1 MKKILITGSKGFVGK
16 HLIDEFKNHFKIVD
30 YDIKDGRDIFDDHLL
45 NRCLNKVD
53 VVIHLAAYVSGV
65 ESWEKPEEYFINN
78 GIGTFKVINA
88 AIKNK
93 VDKIIIFSSAAVYGD
108 PLTPY
113 GASKIFAEA
122 IAKSYKDKIEII
134 IVRPFNIYGNG
145 QNPAYGYV
153 IHNFANGIKN
163 KNQIEIFGTGNQTR
177 DFIFINDVVNTVEK
191 LIKIKSPD
199 KAIDLGTG
207 KSVKIINLAKLIG
220 AVLNSKYKVIYSKA
234 RNELLKSEAN
244 IKDLQ
249 NIGIDVS
256 KFTKLKDG
264 LKEILLK

>member
-113 GASKIFAEA
+113 GASKIFAET
-122 IAKSYKDKIEII
+122 IAKCYKNKIKII
-134 IVRPFNIYGNG
+134 IVRPFNIYGSG
-145 QNPAYGYV
+145 QNPSYGYV
-153 IHNFANGIKN
+153 IHNFAMGMK
-163 KNQIEIFGTGNQTR
+163 KRKEIEIYGTGNQTR
-177 DFIFINDVVNTVEK
+177 DFIHIKDIVKMVKK
-191 LIKIKSPD
+191 LIDFDLDNITL
-199 KAIDLGTG
+199 DLGTG
-207 KSVKIINLAKLIG
+207 KSTRILHLAKII
-220 AVLNSKYKVIYSKA
+220 SKILDIKYNTKYSESRK
-234 RNELLKSEAN
+234 ELFESRASTSGLK
-244 IKDLQ
+244 K
-249 NIGIDVS
+249 IGIDTS
-256 KFTKLKDG
+256 KFVKLEDG
-264 LKEILLK
+264 LRELLLK